1 MDTLDRPADHAA
13 RLSDRAAE
21 EFAARASEVAA
32 NIARIIKGKPE
43 VIAQAL
49 VCFFAEGHLLVEDVP
64 GVGKTQLARALAA
77 SVDASWNRVQFT
89 PDLLPSDVTGVT
101 IFRQETGGFE
111 FHQGPVFANIV
122 LADEINRASPR
133 TQAAMLEVMEERQV
147 TVDGAGHLVP
157 RPFMVIATQNPIDM
171 DGTYPLPEAQLDRF
185 LMRTAVGYP
194 DLQAELE
201 ILHNQNGSRPILSP
215 VLSVADAAAM
225 VGAVDRV
232 YVGPEVSHYLVSL
245 VAITRT
251 FDDVRLPVSP
261 RGTVGLLRASR
272 ARALTRG
279 RPFVTP
285 EDVKSLVVPVLEH
298 RLVLTPEADLAGLTA
313 AAVLERA
320 VAAVPVPH
328 APMSSSRA

>member
-32 NIARIIKGKPE
+32 NISRIIKGKPE

-147 TVDGAGHLVP
+147 TVDGAGHKVP

-185 LMRTAVGYP
+185 LMRTSVGYP

-201 ILHNQNGSRPILSP
+201 ILQNQNGSRPILSP

-225 VGAVDRV
+225 VSAVDRV

-261 RGTVGLLRASR
+261 RGTVGLLRAAR

-313 AAVLERA
+313 VAVLERA

-328 APMSSSRA
+328 APISASRA

>member
-1 MDTLDRPADHAA
+1 
-13 RLSDRAAE
+13 
-21 EFAARASEVAA
+21 
-32 NIARIIKGKPE
+32 
-43 VIAQAL
+43 
-49 VCFFAEGHLLVEDVP
+49 
-64 GVGKTQLARALAA
+64 
-77 SVDASWNRVQFT
+77 VQFT

-111 FHQGPVFANIV
+111 FHHGPVFANIV

-147 TVDGAGHLVP
+147 TVDGAGHGVP

-185 LMRTAVGYP
+185 LMRTSVGYP

-201 ILHNQNGSRPILSP
+201 ILQNQNGSRPILSP

-225 VGAVDRV
+225 VAAVDRV

-261 RGTVGLLRASR
+261 RGTVGLLRAAR

-285 EDVKSLVVPVLEH
+285 EDVKSLVIPVLEH
-298 RLVLTPEADLAGLTA
+298 RIVLTPEADLAGLTA
-313 AAVLERA
+313 SAVLERA

-328 APMSSSRA
+328 TRA

>member
-1 MDTLDRPADHAA
+1 
-13 RLSDRAAE
+13 
-21 EFAARASEVAA
+21 
-32 NIARIIKGKPE
+32 
-43 VIAQAL
+43 
-49 VCFFAEGHLLVEDVP
+49 
-64 GVGKTQLARALAA
+64 
-77 SVDASWNRVQFT
+77 VQFT

-185 LMRTAVGYP
+185 LMRTSVGYP

-201 ILHNQNGSRPILSP
+201 ILQNQNGSRPTLSP

-225 VGAVDRV
+225 VSAVDRV

-261 RGTVGLLRASR
+261 RGTVGLLRAAR

-313 AAVLERA
+313 VAVLERA

-328 APMSSSRA
+328 APIAASRA